1 MTIELIVTGWRWVMY
16 WCAIFL
22 GVGFVF
28 CFFFM
33 EETNYDRAP
42 LEVIESTIPPPKSPA
57 TSQVA
62 DSIDPEKTSAVL
74 KVDPP
79 SAAPSTNYHR
89 KTYLQKL
96 SLLDKPRPNTILTM
110 MYRPLIFLS
119 FPVVAYAGFS
129 YGSSLIWFNVLN
141 ATAGLIL
148 AYPPYN
154 FSSSMVGASY
164 VSAVVGV
171 GIGAFISGFLG
182 DKVALWL
189 ARRNNGVREPEH
201 RLWVFSVN
209 AVVVPGAL
217 LLWGL
222 GAANHIHWFG
232 LVIGMGGVAAI
243 STIGLQLSISYCIDS
258 YKELSHEAI
267 VSVILVRNTMSFA
280 VNYGITP
287 WVEGM
292 GLQNTF
298 ILAACV
304 GLVQVLTF
312 LVVVKYG
319 KGWRKASRER
329 YYRFVAEGAKLGL
342 AGH

>member
-1 MTIELIVTGWRWVMY
+1 MY

-42 LEVIESTIPPPKSPA
+42 VEMVDSSPVSPA
-57 TSQVA
+57 SSQIAV
-62 DSIDPEKTSAVL
+62 DSKDPEKTSAIP
-74 KVDPP
+74 KVEPEP
-79 SAAPSTNYHR
+79 TVIASTSYPR

-96 SLLDKPRPNTILTM
+96 ALLDKPRPNNILTM
-110 MYRPLIFLS
+110 MYRPLVFLS
-119 FPVVAYAGFS
+119 FPVIAYAGFS
-129 YGSSLIWFNVLN
+129 YGSSLIWFNVMN

-154 FSSSMVGASY
+154 FSASLVGASY
-164 VSAVVGV
+164 TSAVIGVGV
-171 GIGAFISGFLG
+171 GAFVSGLLG
-182 DKVALWL
+182 DKITLWL

-201 RLWVFSVN
+201 RLWLFGLN
-209 AVVVPGAL
+209 AVLVPGAL

-222 GAANHIHWFG
+222 GAANHVHWFG
-232 LVIGMGGVAAI
+232 LIFAMGCIAATN
-243 STIGLQLSISYCIDS
+243 TIGLQLSISYCIDS
-258 YKELSHEAI
+258 YKDLSHEAI

-287 WVEGM
+287 WVTNM
-292 GLQNTF
+292 GLQNAF

-304 GLVQVLTF
+304 GLAQVLTF
-312 LVVVKYG
+312 LPVVKYG
-319 KGWRKASRER
+319 KGWRAASRER
-329 YYRFVAEGAKLGL
+329 YYRYVAEGAKLGL
-342 AGH
+342 SAH